1 MPLSYARSRSDAD
14 RVHRRNS
21 PYPGAVCPHVYDEH
35 PFTTGTSRLL
45 GSYWLESPSWHRPKP
60 CCSFAPP
67 PQRRVVSGVRLA
79 RAALTVTAYALIL
92 TALALTATG

>member
-1 MPLSYARSRSDAD
+1 MPRSYARSRSDAD
-14 RVHRRNS
+14 RVPRRNS

-45 GSYWLESPSWHRPKP
+45 GSYWLEAPNWHRPKP

>member
-1 MPLSYARSRSDAD
+1 M
-14 RVHRRNS
+14 
-21 PYPGAVCPHVYDEH
+21 YDEH

-45 GSYWLESPSWHRPKP
+45 GSYWLESPNWHRPKP